1 MHVIVDDSTALQK
14 TEANFKSH
22 YIHKRFFMQFSI
34 NDNDVSAKNN
44 RKCHS
49 IHLCRYSL
57 RFGTKTSMRQPVAK
71 VLETLHRS
79 LSMIF
84 FFWSPLHPLIKFLA
98 LQNNAQNLE
107 KTTLNGRAGREVS
120 IYIHRPVTSNDL
132 KQERRCFRGS
142 VLTFLQLVVALKQ
155 ALHVGDVVK
164 RQTRAPAKGDT
175 WIQTR
180 S

>member
-34 NDNDVSAKNN
+34 SDNDVSAKNN

-71 VLETLHRS
+71 VLETLPYFGS
-79 LSMIF
+79 NGLSMIF
-84 FFWSPLHPLIKFLA
+84 CLWSPLHRLLKFLE
-98 LQNNAQNLE
+98 LQDHAQNWE
-107 KTTLNGRAGREVS
+107 KNNFEWKGREGGQY
-120 IYIHRPVTSNDL
+120 YIS
-132 KQERRCFRGS
+132 
-142 VLTFLQLVVALKQ
+142 
-155 ALHVGDVVK
+155 
-164 RQTRAPAKGDT
+164 QTCD
-175 WIQTR
+175 
-180 S
+180 

>member
-1 MHVIVDDSTALQK
+1 
-14 TEANFKSH
+14 
-22 YIHKRFFMQFSI
+22 
-34 NDNDVSAKNN
+34 
-44 RKCHS
+44 
-49 IHLCRYSL
+49 
-57 RFGTKTSMRQPVAK
+57 MRQPVAK
-71 VLETLHRS
+71 VLETLHRG

-84 FFWSPLHPLIKFLA
+84 CLCFPLHPLLKFVA
-98 LQNNAQNLE
+98 LQDDAQNLE

-132 KQERRCFRGS
+132 KQERWCFRRS

-164 RQTRAPAKGDT
+164 RHTRAPAKGDT